1 MLYVCI
7 EYHMN
12 HLGVDERMINVH
24 SSSSSSVAPI
34 DVGSANVAPTDVA
47 AVDVAPKERH
57 L

>member
-1 MLYVCI
+1 
-7 EYHMN
+7 MN

-24 SSSSSSVAPI
+24 SSSSSSSVAPI

-47 AVDVAPKERH
+47 AVDVAPKERP